1 MKPLLENQWLLPGS
15 SLQAAY
21 FPPLVLQ
28 NGSAGGGRQKDKGVV
43 PCQRFPCLNAA
54 FRLCEIL
61 LLRRFPT
68 RSGVGVFANSQGSN
82 NSSASKRIL
91 EFFL

>member
-28 NGSAGGGRQKDKGVV
+28 NGSAGGGRQKDEGVV

-68 RSGVGVFANSQGSN
+68 RLGLVFLLIAKGPIIHLLP
-82 NSSASKRIL
+82 K
-91 EFFL
+91 EY